1 MEMVLKHG
9 QMVPVAEQNMS
20 QGKNMAK
27 VFLNGLMEVSMKETF
42 LKIIFRVKEFING
55 AIKEFTLV
63 IG

>member
-1 MEMVLKHG
+1 
-9 QMVPVAEQNMS
+9 
-20 QGKNMAK
+20 MAK